1 MTTSEDSLHGTKSS
15 SIKGGQG
22 STNDSPAT
30 SVPQDGSDSTLT
42 SRAPTPALPEL
53 TLPDKVK
60 EAIERKSADAFKTQF
75 SPISTNDSK
84 TQSGGLRKHRASSS
98 NISTSQYAVIIGI
111 TLIDFDHA
119 EGPRIEYAHPKEVAE
134 DEELRTNLPFLAL
147 PDGSHARESDFCYFH
162 VLSKSLSPSTV
173 FGISCN
179 RQIASDS
186 LTVRGA
192 EVTRSTVQKA
202 VVVLARDPV
211 FGPIKE
217 KLGIVTQALFAQKDF
232 TNVDILI
239 EFHATLEAGLRSA
252 HAIPQS
258 LPSTP
263 MDGKDGAIDAQLYV
277 QKYREEERKEREATM
292 YMGTSLRELI
302 YKWRFKTL
310 MLVKLLL
317 LQRKI
322 MFFGY
327 PVERLCT
334 YQYSLISLIPDLLF
348 NLADAGSPALDTQT
362 SKRKRAE
369 SLKTSDRQSL
379 MRFMGFPLHLF
390 GEGSF
395 FQPYLPL
402 QQLEMAA
409 KSKSYL
415 VGTTNSI
422 FRMQKE
428 CAIDVIV
435 DLEHSNIEFLDP
447 NLHNL
452 VALTPADRK
461 WMDDI
466 VHLVLD
472 TWNPDDPTRPIS
484 MQFQGSDDHLRAKF
498 EEYITALLASV
509 KYSDYIAGNRAE
521 PDPII
526 ASDRPTSDS
535 FGAEFVHALKQTRCF
550 ELWNRTT
557 DQMIFDLFE
566 KKHPC
571 EGKTSTLEDVSL
583 RLTSGIYDMHLDE
596 RLALPKETREMVSN
610 ALNEGGKTAWKYA
623 NKWGSDLAR
632 FRRDQ
637 IARAQQTSNNNP
649 TTADSSNGID
659 DTKASIHAPDQG
671 IHHVNSAPEDSSKAS
686 NGGFLTPAQ
695 QQAALDLQKQASAA
709 AAQAG
714 TQVRA
719 ALSGFGSFLS
729 ARQKAWSAG
738 GVMPSEANVKT
749 GSISD
754 DVQDAGKKPES
765 TSASSLST
773 KEKGDKTTISTN
785 K

>member
-1 MTTSEDSLHGTKSS
+1 MASEDSIQETQSS
-15 SIKGGQG
+15 SIKG

-30 SVPQDGSDSTLT
+30 SVPQEGLDSTLT

-60 EAIERKSADAFKTQF
+60 EAIERKSADALKTQF
-75 SPISTNDSK
+75 SPINTTDSISHNGISK
-84 TQSGGLRKHRASSS
+84 NRHRATSSA
-98 NISTSQYAVIIGI
+98 ISASQYAVIIGI
-111 TLIDFDHA
+111 ALIDFDHA
-119 EGPRIEYAHPKEVAE
+119 EGPRVEYAHPKEVAE

-211 FGPIKE
+211 FGPIRE

-263 MDGKDGAIDAQLYV
+263 QDGKDGAVDAQMAV

-348 NLADAGSPALDTQT
+348 NLADAGSPTLDTQT

-435 DLEHSNIEFLDP
+435 DLEQSNIEFLDP
-447 NLHNL
+447 HLHSL

-509 KYSDYIAGNRAE
+509 KYSDYLAAHRAE

-526 ASDRPTSDS
+526 ASDRPTSES

-596 RLALPKETREMVSN
+596 KLALPKETREMVSN

-632 FRRDQ
+632 FRREQ
-637 IARAQQTSNNNP
+637 LARAQQANNSEA
-649 TTADSSNGID
+649 TGAEKSVD
-659 DTKASIHAPDQG
+659 DAAAPIHAPDQG
-671 IHHVNSAPEDSSKAS
+671 IHHINSAPEDAAKGSS
-686 NGGFLTPAQ
+686 GFLTPAQ

-714 TQVRA
+714 TQMRA

-738 GVMPSEANVKT
+738 AAPGESNVKPGT
-749 GSISD
+749 AAEGIN
-754 DVQDAGKKPES
+754 DAGKKPSQS
-765 TSASSLST
+765 TATHS
-773 KEKGDKTTISTN
+773 
-785 K
+785 

>member
-1 MTTSEDSLHGTKSS
+1 MTSEDSLQGS
-15 SIKGGQG
+15 SIKGQG

-30 SVPQDGSDSTLT
+30 SIPQEGSESTLT
-42 SRAPTPALPEL
+42 SRAPTPVLPEL
-53 TLPDKVK
+53 TLPEKVK

-75 SPISTNDSK
+75 SPITSSDSISQERESK
-84 TQSGGLRKHRASSS
+84 SRHRATSSAVS
-98 NISTSQYAVIIGI
+98 ASQYAVIIGI
-111 TLIDFDHA
+111 ALIDFDHA
-119 EGPRIEYAHPKEVAE
+119 EGPRVEYAHPKEVAE

-162 VLSKSLSPSTV
+162 VLSKTLSPSTV

-186 LTVRGA
+186 LNVRGA

-252 HAIPQS
+252 HALPQS
-258 LPSTP
+258 LPQTP
-263 MDGKDGAIDAQLYV
+263 QDGKDGAIDAQLFV

-317 LQRKI
+317 LQRKV

-435 DLEHSNIEFLDP
+435 DLEQSNIEFLDP
-447 NLHNL
+447 TLHNV

-509 KYSDYIAGNRAE
+509 KYSDYLAAHRSD

-526 ASDRPTSDS
+526 ASDRPTSES
-535 FGAEFVHALKQTRCF
+535 FGVEFVHALKQTRCF

-596 RLALPKETREMVSN
+596 KLALPKETREMVSN

-632 FRRDQ
+632 FRREQ
-637 IARAQQTSNNNP
+637 IARAQQANNGNIASNSGSVGVKKSVDD
-649 TTADSSNGID
+649 ADA
-659 DTKASIHAPDQG
+659 TIHAPDQG
-671 IHHVNSAPEDSSKAS
+671 IHHVNSAPEDASKG

-714 TQVRA
+714 TQMRA

-738 GVMPSEANVKT
+738 TTTTESNVKT
-749 GSISD
+749 G
-754 DVQDAGKKPES
+754 
-765 TSASSLST
+765 ASSDEIRDASNKPPPPPPQST
-773 KEKGDKTTISTN
+773 ATSSS
-785 K
+785 